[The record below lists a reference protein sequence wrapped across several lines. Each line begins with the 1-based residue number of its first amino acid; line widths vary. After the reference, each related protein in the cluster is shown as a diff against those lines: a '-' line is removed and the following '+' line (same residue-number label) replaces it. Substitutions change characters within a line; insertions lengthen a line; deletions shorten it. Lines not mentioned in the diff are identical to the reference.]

1 MSSALS
7 IKQHVVRNQENIFSQ
22 ATSPCFCYGS
32 DFPLIQLQNNLMA
45 IVRKVG
51 RVKPGWMWPFCL
63 CYLYFLYSK
72 AQSDTR
78 YCTQS
83 LSSNAL
89 CIRLMMLW
97 VTQATNQPNQYA
109 YNSSGGF
116 LSKEWRT
123 CRDNYTR
130 KIEICGQMAVGPH
143 LDKWTTWTSVVSPGM
158 WPERICLRVLSSFL
172 HGPLFIVIQQWLMS
186 EIHMLLLCTEL

>member
-1 MSSALS
+1 MAQIFLWFNSRITLWQLLGRLEELNQAECGPSVCAICTFCTLKLRVTLDIVLS
-7 IKQHVVRNQENIFSQ
+7 
-22 ATSPCFCYGS
+22 
-32 DFPLIQLQNNLMA
+32 
-45 IVRKVG
+45 
-51 RVKPGWMWPFCL
+51 
-63 CYLYFLYSK
+63 
-72 AQSDTR
+72 
-78 YCTQS
+78 QS

-97 VTQATNQPNQYA
+97 VTQAANQPNQYT

-123 CRDNYTR
+123 CRDNYTG
-130 KIEICGQMAVGPH
+130 KIEICGQMAVGPR

-186 EIHMLLLCTEL
+186 KIHMLLLCTEL